1 MLGLFPRPCPIFFDL
16 FFICVLYQAKEP
28 AGQRKSLLQKTPSES
43 EEDDETPVHQP
54 TPSKK
59 RVREAYH
66 AQRNRAD
73 QAERELN
80 AAQKK
85 LRQMKT
91 ILKARQFREVEGLVE
106 EV

>member
-1 MLGLFPRPCPIFFDL
+1 M
-16 FFICVLYQAKEP
+16 CVLYQAKEP

-66 AQRNRAD
+66 AQRNRA
-73 QAERELN
+73 ERELN

-85 LRQMKT
+85 LRQMKK
-91 ILKARQFREVEGLVE
+91 IQQARQFREVEGLVE

>member
-1 MLGLFPRPCPIFFDL
+1 M
-16 FFICVLYQAKEP
+16 LYQAKEP
-28 AGQRKSLLQKTPSES
+28 ASQRKSSLQKTASDS
-43 EEDDETPVHQP
+43 EEDEETPVHPP

-85 LRQMKT
+85 LRQMKK
-91 ILKARQFREVEGLVE
+91 ILQARRYREVEGLVE
-106 EV
+106 EA

>member
-1 MLGLFPRPCPIFFDL
+1 M
-16 FFICVLYQAKEP
+16 
-28 AGQRKSLLQKTPSES
+28 
-43 EEDDETPVHQP
+43 HQL

-59 RVREAYH
+59 RVREAFH

-80 AAQKK
+80 AAPKK
-85 LRQMKT
+85 KMRQMKK
-91 ILKARQFREVEGLVE
+91 ILQARQFREVKGLVE

>member
-1 MLGLFPRPCPIFFDL
+1 MMKLPCI
-16 FFICVLYQAKEP
+16 YQH
-28 AGQRKSLLQKTPSES
+28 L
-43 EEDDETPVHQP
+43 P

-85 LRQMKT
+85 LRQMKK
-91 ILKARQFREVEGLVE
+91 ILKARQFREVEVSQGSLSHLPWPFCARYIHVCS
-106 EV
+106 